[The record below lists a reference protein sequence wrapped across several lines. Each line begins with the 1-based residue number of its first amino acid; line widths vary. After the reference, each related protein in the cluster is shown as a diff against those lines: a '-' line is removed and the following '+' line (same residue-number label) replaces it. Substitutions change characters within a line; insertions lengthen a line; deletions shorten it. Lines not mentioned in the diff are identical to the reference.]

1 LIEHTHSLTLYW
13 LRMSNRPILIDG
25 KILGTHENL
34 FVDDGFSWAPF
45 VPQGAWHL
53 SGDVKEET
61 NTCLDTLLRLNGET
75 LDLLP
80 PKRFV
85 TCMESLGCKS
95 PPWGKIIPRDQYRIF
110 LDKLVSS
117 AVEILPKL
125 DDQYYRGFWGQA
137 GGILRAL
144 EPVKTDRP
152 FLQGAISRGEF
163 NGTVLKSLLP
173 GGDGFAPLPRYDRF
187 GTRTGRLTVKSGPQI
202 LTLKKD
208 YRRAILS
215 SFKDGSIISLDFSA
229 LEARILLYALGGS
242 CPERDLYAKISREA
256 FGTEERRK
264 VVKGAVL
271 AELFGS
277 SRAALA
283 AALGVSGPE
292 LQVFIGQIKRH
303 FNIAPL
309 VERLKAEFSALGF
322 IKNAFGRR
330 VSIDDP
336 SPHILV
342 NSFAQSSGVDVALLG
357 FSSLLPHFS
366 GREIRPLFVLH
377 DALILDVS
385 PEGKRLVE
393 EIVSIRVPLFSESFP
408 VKIEEKFVQ

>member
-1 LIEHTHSLTLYW
+1 MIPEEKFV
-13 LRMSNRPILIDG
+13 IDRCV
-25 KILGTHENL
+25 LGSPLHLCFEGGFFWTDFL
-34 FVDDGFSWAPF
+34 PDGF
-45 VPQGAWHL
+45 WHL
-53 SGDVKEET
+53 TGNPKEGSF
-61 NTCLDTLLRLNGET
+61 TCLDTLFRLNRIDFNT
-75 LDLLP
+75 LP
-80 PKRFV
+80 PAPFV
-85 TCMESLGCKS
+85 RSMSTLKAPEGIPWSLVM
-95 PPWGKIIPRDQYRIF
+95 PQDQYKKF
-110 LDKLVSS
+110 
-117 AVEILPKL
+117 VEKTTSFVEENIKRVNFE
-125 DDQYYRGFWGQA
+125 YYRGFWGQA

-144 EPVKTDRP
+144 EPAKTDRP

-173 GGDGFAPLPRYDRF
+173 GDDGFAPLPRYDRF
-187 GTRTGRLTVKSGPQI
+187 GTRTGRLTIKSGPQI

-309 VERLKAEFSALGF
+309 VERFRAEFSTLGF
-322 IKNAFGRR
+322 IKNAFGRQI
-330 VSIDDP
+330 SIDDP

-385 PEGKRLVE
+385 PEGKRFVE
-393 EIVSIRVPLFSESFP
+393 EIDSIRVPLFSESFP

>member
-1 LIEHTHSLTLYW
+1 MRLEEKFS
-13 LRMSNRPILIDG
+13 IDG
-25 KILGTHENL
+25 KVLGSDACL
-34 FVDDGFSWAPF
+34 CYDGGFFWADAPPHNF
-45 VPQGAWHL
+45 WNF
-53 SGDVKEET
+53 SGDTKEGSDF
-61 NTCLDTLLRLNGET
+61 CLDTLVRLNGSYV
-75 LDLLP
+75 D
-80 PKRFV
+80 
-85 TCMESLGCKS
+85 GS
-95 PPWGKIIPRDQYRIF
+95 PPEKFKRAIKTLGYLGAPPWSQIIPSDQYKKF
-110 LDKLVSS
+110 VDKLVISIK
-117 AVEILPKL
+117 EILPTL
-125 DDQYYRGFWGQA
+125 DSQYYRGFWGQA

-144 EPVKTDRP
+144 EPAKTDRS

-163 NGTVLKSLLP
+163 NGSVLKSLLP
-173 GGDGFAPLPRYDRF
+173 GYDGFAPLPRYDRF

-215 SFKDGSIISLDFSA
+215 SFEGGSIVSLDFSA

-309 VERLKAEFSALGF
+309 VERLKAEFSSLGF

-393 EIVSIRVPLFSESFP
+393 EIDSIQVPLFSESFP